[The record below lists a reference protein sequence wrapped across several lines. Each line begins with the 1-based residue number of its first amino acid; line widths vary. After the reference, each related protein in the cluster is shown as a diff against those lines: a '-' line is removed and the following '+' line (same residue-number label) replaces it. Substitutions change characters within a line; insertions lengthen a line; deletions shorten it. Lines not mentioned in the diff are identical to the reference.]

1 MERTLQLTFRN
12 EEGRRQT
19 LTLADPRDNL
29 TANEVEEVMNLI
41 LQKNIFSGSGGDLI
55 EALAAQVIGRT
66 VEVIYT
72 A

>member
-1 MERTLQLTFRN
+1 VERTLQLTFRN